1 MRLKEVCNDIRV
13 KQLMGEF
20 LQHSTTAGNE
30 IRLDISARGFSKASQ
45 MAFMYVRVFNS
56 AGLKK
61 T

>member
-20 LQHSTTAGNE
+20 LQHSTTAANE

-56 AGLKK
+56 TGLKK

>member
-13 KQLMGEF
+13 KQLMSKF
-20 LQHSTTAGNE
+20 LQLSTTAGNE
-30 IRLDISARGFSKASQ
+30 VRLDISTRGFSKASQ

-56 AGLKK
+56 TGLKK

>member
-1 MRLKEVCNDIRV
+1 
-13 KQLMGEF
+13 MGKF

-30 IRLDISARGFSKASQ
+30 VRLDISTRGFSKASQ

-56 AGLKK
+56 TGLKK